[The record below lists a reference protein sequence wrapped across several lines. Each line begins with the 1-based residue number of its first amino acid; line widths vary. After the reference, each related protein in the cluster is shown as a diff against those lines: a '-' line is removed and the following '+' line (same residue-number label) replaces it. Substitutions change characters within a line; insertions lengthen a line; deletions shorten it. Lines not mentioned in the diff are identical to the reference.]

1 MAAILTE
8 PRDPSDRAA
17 CSDCGAPFE
26 CGMSAPQGCW
36 CARLPALAAAPTP
49 GAGCRCDPCLTRAV
63 ERERVFAAVGIEA
76 IARADDSALA
86 ARVDAAWAA
95 KTMPAGALG
104 ALQALGTR
112 LARSSG
118 RDAPVIERC
127 AVVVFAADHGLAAE
141 GVSAYPSEVTA
152 QMVRAFGEGGAAIA
166 VLCRA
171 NALSLTVVDAGVATP
186 QAAGF
191 STPGVRFVEARLG
204 AGTANAMHG
213 PAMSD
218 AQALQAIALG
228 AEIARSIDA
237 DAIGLGEMGIG
248 NSSVAAMLAA
258 RLLPAPIDT
267 MTGPGT
273 GLDAAGLAHKRAVL
287 ARCLANHESARTP
300 LAALTAFGGFEIA
313 MMAGAALACAARR
326 VPVVADGY
334 IAGAAL
340 LVAARLAPEVLD
352 HCVVAH
358 RSAEPGHA
366 VLLAGLGVSPLLDLG
381 LRLGEGSGAALAMP
395 LLRAASRLL
404 AEMAT
409 FESAAVDGPRAAI
422 AVGPLGAAADVAPD
436 RSADRGTDS
445 AADPGTD

>member
-8 PRDPSDRAA
+8 PPTEPRDSSGVAA

-26 CGMSAPQGCW
+26 CGMMAPQGCW

-49 GAGCRCDPCLTRAV
+49 GAGCRCPQCLVRAI
-63 ERERVFAAVGIEA
+63 ERERVFAAAGIVA
-76 IARADDSALA
+76 IPRADDPELA
-86 ARVDAAWAA
+86 ARVDAAWAT

-127 AVVVFAADHGLAAE
+127 AMVIFAADHGIAAE
-141 GVSAYPSEVTA
+141 GVSAYPREVTA

-171 NALSLTVVDAGVATP
+171 NGLSLTVVDAGVATAQP
-186 QAAGF
+186 AGF
-191 STPGVRFVEARLG
+191 SPPGVRFIEARIA
-204 AGTANAMHG
+204 AGTAHALHG
-213 PAMSD
+213 PAMSE
-218 AQALQAIALG
+218 AQALQAIARG

-248 NSSVAAMLAA
+248 NSSAAAMLTA
-258 RLLPAPIDT
+258 RLLPASIERT
-267 MTGPGT
+267 VGPGT
-273 GLDAAGLAHKRAVL
+273 GLDAAGVAHKRAVL
-287 ARCLANHESARTP
+287 ARCLAIHEAAQSP
-300 LAALTAFGGFEIA
+300 LAALAAFGGFEIA
-313 MMAGAALACAARR
+313 MMVGALLGCAARR
-326 VPVVADGY
+326 VPVVVDGF
-334 IAGAAL
+334 IASAAW

-352 HCVVAH
+352 HGVVAH

-366 VLLAGLGVSPLLDLG
+366 ALLDGLGASPLLDLG

-409 FESAAVDGPRAAI
+409 FESAAVDGPRAVPA
-422 AVGPLGAAADVAPD
+422 GSPPGALAD
-436 RSADRGTDS
+436 RSADRSPDRGTD
-445 AADPGTD
+445 